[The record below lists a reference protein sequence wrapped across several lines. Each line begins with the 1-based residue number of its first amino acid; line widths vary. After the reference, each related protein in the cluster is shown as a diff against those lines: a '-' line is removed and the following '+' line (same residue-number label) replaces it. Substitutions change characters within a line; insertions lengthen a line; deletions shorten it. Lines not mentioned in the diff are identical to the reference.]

1 MDNVALQQE
10 KEQHRYSEWKRNN
23 NWKSGWEKEWE
34 KKERTTDK
42 REIFFPLSI
51 QWKEHDGKMVWRSR
65 GYYIKAEVLRQRSFL
80 APHTDV
86 SLALFDFYWCVRF
99 PFTPGNAIR
108 LPFLLLCLHLRLQT
122 FLLNFAA
129 HKGQA
134 CNITRFLQWCWSGWS
149 FVWVYTFRGCWL
161 YLCHTTIVYWKEA
174 GVLLIHAWYDNY
186 HFNAIQCDFFKA
198 FNDDRPFSLI

>member
-1 MDNVALQQE
+1 MGEEGENDRQ
-10 KEQHRYSEWKRNN
+10 KR
-23 NWKSGWEKEWE
+23 
-34 KKERTTDK
+34 DF
-42 REIFFPLSI
+42 FFPLSI
-51 QWKEHDGKMVWRSR
+51 QWKEHDGKMLWRSQ

-134 CNITRFLQWCWSGWS
+134 CNITHVSSSDVGPAAALFE
-149 FVWVYTFRGCWL
+149 F
-161 YLCHTTIVYWKEA
+161 
-174 GVLLIHAWYDNY
+174 IHSEVV
-186 HFNAIQCDFFKA
+186 DF
-198 FNDDRPFSLI
+198 IYVTQQ

>member
-34 KKERTTDK
+34 KKERMTDK
-42 REIFFPLSI
+42 KEIFFSLSI
-51 QWKEHDGKMVWRSR
+51 QWKEHDGKMLWRSQ
-65 GYYIKAEVLRQRSFL
+65 GYYIKAEVLHQRSFL
-80 APHTDV
+80 ALHTDV

-134 CNITRFLQWCWSGWS
+134 CNITHVSSSDVGPAGALFEFIHSE
-149 FVWVYTFRGCWL
+149 FVD
-161 YLCHTTIVYWKEA
+161 
-174 GVLLIHAWYDNY
+174 LIYV
-186 HFNAIQCDFFKA
+186 IE
-198 FNDDRPFSLI
+198 